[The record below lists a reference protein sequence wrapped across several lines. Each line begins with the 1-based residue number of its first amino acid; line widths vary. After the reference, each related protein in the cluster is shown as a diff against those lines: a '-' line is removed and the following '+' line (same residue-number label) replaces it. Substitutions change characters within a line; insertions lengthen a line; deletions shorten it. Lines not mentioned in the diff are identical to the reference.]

1 MTTLFLPPPITPQWG
16 LGIGLGGKSKENWW
30 FPPSPQSQDYR
41 YMLSQPA
48 TNGKGKNK
56 QKDTLC
62 LLETKPATGEN
73 AQTDQDI

>member
-1 MTTLFLPPPITPQWG
+1 
-16 LGIGLGGKSKENWW
+16 
-30 FPPSPQSQDYR
+30 
-41 YMLSQPA
+41 MLSQPA

-73 AQTDQDI
+73 AQTDRDI